1 MLLTVLGF
9 YGGYPYKGI
18 GTSGYLLQDE
28 GKNILIDCGSGVL
41 NELSN
46 YIDPLQLDA
55 VVLSHY
61 HHDHTADL
69 GVLQYNWQLDKEN
82 RKHDLLS
89 IYGHSQ
95 DFVNYAQLT
104 MEGVSQG
111 IAYNDYEPTMIGSLK
126 FEFLRTIHPVPAYAM
141 RITKN
146 DKSIVYTSDTAYF
159 DGLVDFAKDSEL
171 LITDT
176 NFPEDKTGKM
186 WHMTTKQS
194 GELAKAAG
202 VKRLMISHLPQH
214 IDADTML
221 KESQHY
227 AGSIPTINAFTGLE
241 VEV

>member
-1 MLLTVLGF
+1 MLITVLGY
-9 YGGYPYKGI
+9 YGGYPYKGH

-69 GVLQYNWQLDKEN
+69 GVLQYNWQLDPAN
-82 RKHDLLS
+82 RKHEVLP
-89 IYGHSQ
+89 IYGNTQ
-95 DFVNYAQLT
+95 DFVNFAQLT
-104 MEGVSQG
+104 MDGVSQG
-111 IAYNDYEPTMIGSLK
+111 IAYNDYQTSEIAGLQ

-159 DGLVDFAKDSEL
+159 NGLVDFAKESDL

-176 NFPEDKTGKM
+176 NFTADKTGKI
-186 WHMTTKQS
+186 WHMTTEQS
-194 GELAKAAG
+194 GKLAKAAN
-202 VKRLMISHLPQH
+202 VNRLLISHLPQK
-214 IDADTML
+214 IDVETML
-221 KESQHY
+221 KESQKF
-227 AGSIPTINAFTGLE
+227 AEDVPTIHAFTGLE
-241 VEV
+241 IEI